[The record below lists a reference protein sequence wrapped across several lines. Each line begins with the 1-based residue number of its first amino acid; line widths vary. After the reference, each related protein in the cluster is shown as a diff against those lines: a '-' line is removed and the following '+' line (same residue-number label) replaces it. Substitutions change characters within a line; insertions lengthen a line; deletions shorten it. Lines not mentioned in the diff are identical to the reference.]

1 MSTDQENTVQK
12 KENEV
17 IERIKENFIGNFNGK
32 PKDIIFYIFSDLSNA
47 ETIND
52 DKASFLWHL
61 HEFFTDLEKL
71 NIELK

>member
-1 MSTDQENTVQK
+1 MSTDQENKEQK
-12 KENEV
+12 NEKEL
-17 IERIKENFIGNFNGK
+17 IEKIKKNFIGNFEGN
-32 PKDIIFYIFSDLSNA
+32 PKDIIFYIFSDLTHA